1 MGHKGTIVERT
12 RKNGGVAY
20 QAQVKIPGGKAAVG
34 TFDTRELAQAFIDD
48 ILNSR
53 QAVAAMRAAK
63 RARPRTP
70 EVIDEE
76 NQELYDEEWLR
87 TTLKLYAESGE
98 MAERNCRALPTILGF
113 LGSEKLNF
121 VGDAKL
127 KELKRKWVKD
137 YISFARKQTTRRKKP
152 FAWSTIAG
160 HLKLISM
167 ALKWRAEELEITRPR
182 LPFSTSM
189 LPDGWE
195 VRRDRRLK
203 EGEENR
209 IVARLRA
216 NPKQSKHHWLRLFRL
231 SLDTAARLQELT
243 LATWD
248 EFNFEGR
255 FWTIPAEHSKTKTT
269 RVVPLTNRAMR
280 TIKALKFI
288 ASPNDPRV
296 FHTLKNAKGVSAVF
310 GVMLKKSG
318 IVGLRLHDLRHEAV
332 SRMVLRQRQL
342 SVFEIMGIVGHSSL
356 SMLKRYSNLRGDE
369 LSAKLV

>member
-1 MGHKGTIVERT
+1 MGHKGTVVERP
-12 RKNGGVAY
+12 RKNGGIAY
-20 QAQVKIPGGKAAVG
+20 QAQVKVPGGKAAIG

-53 QAVAAMRAAK
+53 KAAMAMRAAK

-87 TTLKLYAESGE
+87 TTLKLYSASGD
-98 MAERNCRALPTILGF
+98 MAKRNYSALPTILSF

-127 KELKRKWVKD
+127 KELRRKWVKD
-137 YISFARKQTTRRKKP
+137 YIAFARKQTTARGKP

-160 HLKLISM
+160 HLKLISV

-203 EGEENR
+203 DGEEN
-209 IVARLRA
+209 IIIARLRA
-216 NPKQSKHHWLRLFRL
+216 NPKKSKRHFLRLFRL
-231 SLDTAARLQELT
+231 SLETAARLQELT

-248 EFNFEGR
+248 EFNFEGK
-255 FWTIPAEHSKTKTT
+255 FWTIPSHHSKTKTT
-269 RVVPLTNRAMR
+269 RVVPLTKRAMR
-280 TIKALKFI
+280 TIKALKLI
-288 ASPNDPRV
+288 ASPEDPRV

-318 IVGLRLHDLRHEAV
+318 IVGLRLHDLRHESV
-332 SRMVLRQRQL
+332 SRMVLRQRQF
-342 SVFEIMGIVGHSSL
+342 SIFEIMGIVGHSSL
-356 SMLKRYSNLRGDE
+356 GMLKRYANLRGDE
-369 LSAKLV
+369 LSAKLI